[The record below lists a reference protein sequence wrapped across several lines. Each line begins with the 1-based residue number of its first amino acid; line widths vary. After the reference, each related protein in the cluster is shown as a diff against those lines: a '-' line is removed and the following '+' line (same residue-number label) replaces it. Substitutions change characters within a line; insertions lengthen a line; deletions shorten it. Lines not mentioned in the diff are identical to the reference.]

1 MKKSEEIEKGSASL
15 AECAFVAHQQLMSL
29 TRGTEAVGSS
39 DNAAVNTSES
49 IVEISDKRG
58 DNRGNTP
65 ASISLQ
71 DIVNT
76 LLHPNQKNTLSNAAL
91 LTVTSQ
97 SASVRKLYEYVLKQ
111 TALFSGDTMVAASSS
126 ETLKRRQAKG
136 FSIDLNDDP
145 DLPEQVHILLQLEP
159 DSVQNGESAGDYG
172 ITEAKTNEFNKLVI
186 HLGWQNAFYQLV
198 FNHSFKQKQGIAFQ
212 TIVSKTSPEYLAI
225 VDTES
230 RIYLT
235 FLGN

>member
-1 MKKSEEIEKGSASL
+1 MTKSEEIEKRSATI
-15 AECAFVAHQQLMSL
+15 AECAFVAQQQLMRL
-29 TRGTEAVGSS
+29 TRSSKAVEPS
-39 DNAAVNTSES
+39 DNAVVNTSKAL
-49 IVEISDKRG
+49 IDISDKR
-58 DNRGNTP
+58 DNRPT
-65 ASISLQ
+65 SISLQ

-76 LLHPNQKNTLSNAAL
+76 LLYPNQNNTLSDAVL
-91 LTVTSQ
+91 LTATAE
-97 SASVRKLYEYVLKQ
+97 SASVRKLYEYVLEQ
-111 TALFSGDTMVAASSS
+111 TALFSGDTLVAASST

-136 FSIDLNDDP
+136 FSINLNDDP

-159 DSVQNGESAGDYG
+159 DSLQNGDSSDAYG
-172 ITEAKTNEFNKLVI
+172 FTGSKTKEFNKLVI

-198 FNHSFKQKQGIAFQ
+198 FNHSFKQNQGIAFQ
-212 TIVSKTSPEYLAI
+212 TIVSKTSPEYSAI